1 MRLGFILTVLIACGI
16 AGCSSSDDGASS
28 AAQQDFLDRCKQA
41 TDLACQKGFDCDN
54 FFVTSQYVSVGQC
67 QNEAEQSYKK
77 SVGNFSANQLA
88 DCANTCDLMRSDV
101 EALTC
106 DKFDDAIFARYSC
119 GN

>member
-1 MRLGFILTVLIACGI
+1 MRLGFILTVLITCGI
-16 AGCSSSDDGASS
+16 AGCSSSDDGNS
-28 AAQQDFLDRCKQA
+28 AAQQDFLDRCKLA

-54 FFVTSQYVSVGQC
+54 FFVTSQFVSVAQC
-67 QNEAEQSYKK
+67 QHEAEQNYKK
-77 SVGNFSANQLA
+77 SVGNFSSSQLR

-106 DKFDDAIFARYSC
+106 DKFDDAVFARYSC